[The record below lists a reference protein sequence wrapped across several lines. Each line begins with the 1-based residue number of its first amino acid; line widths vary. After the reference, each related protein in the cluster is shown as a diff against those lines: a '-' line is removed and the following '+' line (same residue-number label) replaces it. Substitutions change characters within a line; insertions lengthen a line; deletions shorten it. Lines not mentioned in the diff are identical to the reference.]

1 MPRIIPRTD
10 NIFCTDGDF
19 GDKTTE
25 SGIIVKATIGKSSGV
40 TPRWFKVFDVGPEID
55 WLKPGQ
61 WVYVEYGRWT
71 EGFTVRDDR
80 LEEGQKIWKVEPQ
93 ACMLLTDEDP
103 TQNQL
108 NISTS
113 TVHAQ
118 NKER

>member
-10 NIFCTDGDF
+10 NIFCTDGDV
-19 GDKTTE
+19 GDKTAE
-25 SGIIVKATIGKSSGV
+25 SGIIIRATIGQSSGV

-55 WLKPGQ
+55 WLEPGQ

-93 ACMLLTDEDP
+93 ACMLLSDEEP
-103 TQNQL
+103 ENQL